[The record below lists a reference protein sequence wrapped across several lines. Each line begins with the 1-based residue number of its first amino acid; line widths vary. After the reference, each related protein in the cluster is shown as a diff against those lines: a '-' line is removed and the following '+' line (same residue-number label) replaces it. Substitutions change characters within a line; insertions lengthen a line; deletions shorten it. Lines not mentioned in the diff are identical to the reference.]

1 MYIRLVTDT
10 KLGTL
15 TFLFFNFELYL
26 VFITFEIRDER
37 KTCGQMEDVCLV
49 NTDKIP

>member
-15 TFLFFNFELYL
+15 TFLFRNFELSL
-26 VFITFEIRDER
+26 VFIPFEIRDER
-37 KTCGQMEDVCLV
+37 KILV
-49 NTDKIP
+49 VRWKMCA